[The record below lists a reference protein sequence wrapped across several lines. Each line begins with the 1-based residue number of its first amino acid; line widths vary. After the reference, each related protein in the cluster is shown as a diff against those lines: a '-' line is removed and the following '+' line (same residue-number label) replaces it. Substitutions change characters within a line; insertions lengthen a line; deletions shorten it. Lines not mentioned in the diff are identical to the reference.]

1 MFCMTNDVVT
11 SLQTFLKNFA
21 EEGLS
26 KTVGN
31 NVLEDST
38 QIRAVSERLSEVNQ
52 LPLEAPTY
60 VL

>member
-1 MFCMTNDVVT
+1 MTNEVVT
-11 SLQTFLKNFA
+11 SLQALLKNFA

-52 LPLEAPTY
+52 LPLEVPTY